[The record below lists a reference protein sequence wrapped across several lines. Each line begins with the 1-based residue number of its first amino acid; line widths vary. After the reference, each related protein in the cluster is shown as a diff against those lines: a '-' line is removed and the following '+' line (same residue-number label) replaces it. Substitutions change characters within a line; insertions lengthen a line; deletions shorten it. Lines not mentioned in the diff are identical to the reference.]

1 MYIETKKTGLTIAE
15 LIQSIPEV
23 RKDSGDIF
31 PYTKEV
37 CQCRYCAYCQKGKC
51 SLKQC
56 CCMDD
61 RIKAHNCSIA
71 EVLRYCFSNIS
82 DNIFLYR
89 LRIAAERA
97 AENKSIFMTSEHRE
111 RFKKVCSVVRKNDG
125 YFLAQIYLLTA
136 VEELWKRIAPA
147 LADGRIEYYAVHIG
161 DMTVEEYTLYSVAE
175 DLQFGTNRT
184 EIEDLSNDEVVDF
197 TLFRVICY
205 AMAIAA
211 FGYDVV
217 RIAEKKP
224 KHKKNRRR
232 NGVSRNE

>member
-1 MYIETKKTGLTIAE
+1 MYIETKKTGLTIGE
-15 LIQSIPEV
+15 LIEAIPEV

-61 RIKAHNCSIA
+61 RIKAHNCTIS
-71 EVLRYCFSNIS
+71 EVLRYCFSNIG

-97 AENKSIFMTSEHRE
+97 GEQKSVFMNAEHRD
-111 RFKKVCSVVRKNDG
+111 RFKRACATTRNRDG
-125 YFLAQIYLLTA
+125 RLLAQLYLLSA
-136 VEELWKRIAPA
+136 GEGLWERIVPA
-147 LADGRIEYYAVHIG
+147 LADGRIEYYAIHIG
-161 DMTVEEYTLYSVAE
+161 DMTVEEYTLYSVAM

-184 EIEDLSNDEVVDF
+184 EIEDLSNDEVVEF
-197 TLFRVICY
+197 SLFRVICY

-211 FGYDVV
+211 FGYDVI

-224 KHKKNRRR
+224 KHKKNRHR
-232 NGVSRNE
+232 NGVNRNE